1 MLNFLLLLLVPV
13 FVDNTSILL
22 TNPDRRFLSYRLN
35 AKQRNIS
42 MFLWLLHFLTKNSVL
57 FNFSLFKSEQHI

>member
-22 TNPDRRFLSYRLN
+22 TNADRRFLSYRLN
-35 AKQRNIS
+35 AKQHNIS
-42 MFLWLLHFLTKNSVL
+42 MFLWLLHF
-57 FNFSLFKSEQHI
+57 